1 MRRTLTTSIA
11 ILGLLGVFAIA
22 GTTVRA
28 ADDRPAADGKG
39 AACNPALNL
48 VFGAG
53 ANQFNTCLSSEGN
66 VVNFVFSG
74 TDQFIG
80 FEGYQVCAPGI
91 GLTYFDLGAQGQSG
105 WGAAAI
111 VQPKG
116 PGTLPITITRNTT
129 DGHWN
134 LKQTYAKDTVEDDF
148 TITMTLKNT
157 GGPVGAPVY
166 LGRWNDFDND
176 ATFGADDGIV
186 TTDSIQTR
194 GAGLR
199 GVSLQAITRT
209 TAHFALLG
217 VYPTGAGNCT
227 AGGVGSLLNTDLA
240 GHVEYNLGGFNAG
253 QVKTVKF
260 TYARK

>member
-1 MRRTLTTSIA
+1 MRRRMMISMTMV
-11 ILGLLGVFAIA
+11 GLLGVFAVA
-22 GTTVRA
+22 GA
-28 ADDRPAADGKG
+28 SLQAADGDRSNDSKTG
-39 AACNPALNL
+39 ACNPALNL
-48 VFGAG
+48 AFGAG
-53 ANQFNTCLSSEGN
+53 ANQFNACLSTEGN
-66 VVNFVFSG
+66 VATFLFSG

-80 FEGYQVCAPGI
+80 WEGYQVCG
-91 GLTYFDLGAQGQSG
+91 GGVNYFDTGNGGASG
-105 WGAAAI
+105 WGAATV

-116 PGTLPITITRNTT
+116 AGTLPITITRNTL

-166 LGRWNDFDND
+166 MGRWNDFDND
-176 ATFGADDGIV
+176 GSFGSDDGIV
-186 TTDSIQTR
+186 TTDSVQTR
-194 GAGLR
+194 GSGLR
-199 GVSLQAITRT
+199 GVSLQAITRA
-209 TAHFALLG
+209 TAHFALVG
-217 VYPTGAGNCT
+217 GFPTGLGNCV
-227 AGGVGSLLNTDLA
+227 AGGTAAILNADLS